1 MALKLTNNLK
11 RLNMKIRIYTVSTI
25 LFILVAG
32 AKSFAQVWES
42 PKMATAKFNH
52 STMAIIP
59 VYITE
64 NDKSSDADKKGT
76 KGVPQ
81 ELETEGYNLQRS
93 FYNYFITRK
102 PKNVNWTVTI
112 QEYEVT
118 NQKLKDAGI
127 NYSDILA
134 TPKAD
139 IAGAL
144 GVDAIYFCEIRKT
157 KTISDGAAVALDI
170 FVGTGGIQGNMVIE
184 TSIYEGSS
192 GELMWKYTRQFAT
205 SYWGRTDYL
214 VDNIMKQTVSK
225 FPYKEKAKKK

>member
-1 MALKLTNNLK
+1 MKNKSLYMLIVLLLTGMSTKL
-11 RLNMKIRIYTVSTI
+11 V
-25 LFILVAG
+25 
-32 AKSFAQVWES
+32 AQVWES

-52 STMAIIP
+52 STMAILP
-59 VYITE
+59 VYVTSKD
-64 NDKSSDADKKGT
+64 NSTDADKTGT
-76 KGVPQ
+76 KGIPQ
-81 ELETEGYNLQRS
+81 EDETEGFNLQRS

-127 NYSDILA
+127 KYADILS
-134 TPKAD
+134 TPKSD
-139 IAGAL
+139 LAGVL
-144 GVDAIYFCEIRKT
+144 GVDAVYFCEIRKT
-157 KTISDGAAVALDI
+157 KTISDAGAVALDF

-192 GELMWKYTRQFAT
+192 GELMWKYGRQFAT
-205 SYWGRTDYL
+205 SYWGRTDWL